1 MGKEKR
7 IKKGVESLK
16 KQIEIHFNKLE
27 KDLEEKNFEYARY
40 HIKEL
45 DKSLISSLKRLLDI
59 LGEEDKIIKKYR
71 ERLSVLVEEIDK

>member
-16 KQIEIHFNKLE
+16 KQIEIHFKKLE

-45 DKSLISSLKRLLDI
+45 NKSLIASLERLLNI
-59 LGEEDKIIKKYR
+59 LGEEDKIIEKYR
-71 ERLSVLVEEIDK
+71 KRLRVLVEGMDK